1 VIGMHRAVFSFEL
14 GKDRNVAVLA
24 ALRPESSR
32 ELPRAQARVWSEGAT
47 LHLEIQA
54 EDAVSLRA
62 AVNSYLRWVKVAAD
76 ASVAG
81 TAAGQE
87 AKAGGRLEIE
97 GGRGK
102 KTRLNFKVAAEG
114 KKRRKGGR

>member
-1 VIGMHRAVFSFEL
+1 MHKAVFSFEL
-14 GKDRNVAVLA
+14 GRDRNVAVLA

-32 ELPRAQARVWSEGAT
+32 ELPRAQARVWTEGKT

-62 AVNSYLRWVKVAAD
+62 AVNSYLRWVKVAAE
-76 ASVAG
+76 ASATG

-87 AKAGGRLEIE
+87 ARAGARIE
-97 GGRGK
+97 LQGGKGK
-102 KTRLNFKVAAEG
+102 KTRLKFKVAAEG
-114 KKRRKGGR
+114 KKARKGGK